1 MIRPPLAGLGL
12 AIGLSALPLAASAA
26 GEVTEFTL
34 DNGMQVVVI
43 EDHRSA
49 AVTHMVWYRAGSAD
63 EQPGQSGI
71 AHFLEHLMFKA
82 TDELESREFS
92 RIVEENGGSDNAFTS
107 WDYTAYHQRVA
118 ADRLGLMMEMEADRM
133 RDLVLAEDE
142 VATERQV
149 ILEER
154 AQRTDTSPGALF
166 NEQLAAATYLNHPYG
181 RPIIG
186 WRHEME
192 ELSLQD
198 ARDWYER
205 HYHPNN
211 AILVVAGD
219 ATPEEVRALAEEHY
233 GVIPANPDIE
243 PQESRERPSEPP
255 HIAQRRVIYEDA
267 RVANPYVSINFLA
280 PERNAGA
287 QEDAAALTLLAEI
300 LAGSGFTSVLPR
312 EMQLEDERSLFV
324 GAYYGGTS
332 LDQTTFTLINMP
344 LPGTSLEQ
352 AEADI
357 LAEVDEFLEEGID
370 PAQFERIMFQIEA
383 AQIYEEDDA
392 AGLARAYGAALA
404 SGLTVGDV
412 QAWPDVLAATT
423 IEDVMAMARE
433 LFSEDATTIG
443 YLMQPSEAEG
453 AAEAADAAAQPPA
466 EPVEA
471 AAGAETA
478 ADEADAA
485 ATETAPMTEEASQ

>member
-1 MIRPPLAGLGL
+1 MIRPHLAGLGL
-12 AIGLSALPLAASAA
+12 ALGLTALPLAANAA

-63 EQPGQSGI
+63 EMPGQSGI

-82 TDELESREFS
+82 TDDLESREFS

-107 WDYTAYHQRVA
+107 WDYTAYHQHIA
-118 ADRLGLMMEMEADRM
+118 ADRLGLMMMMEADRM
-133 RDLVLAEDE
+133 RDLVFDEDE

-166 NEQLAAATYLNHPYG
+166 NEQLSAATYLNHPYG

-198 ARDWYER
+198 ARDWYGT

-233 GVIPANPDIE
+233 GPIPANPDIAAA
-243 PQESRERPSEPP
+243 ESRERPTEPP
-255 HIAQRRVIYEDA
+255 HIAQRRVTYEDA
-267 RVANPYVSINFLA
+267 RVANPYVSIEYLA
-280 PERNAGA
+280 PERNAGD
-287 QEDAAALTLLAEI
+287 QEEAAALTLLAEI

-312 EMQLEDERSLFV
+312 EMQLDDERSLFV
-324 GAYYGGTS
+324 GAYYSGTS
-332 LDQTTFTLINMP
+332 LDETTFTLINMP

-352 AEADI
+352 AEADL
-357 LAEVDEFLEEGID
+357 LAEIEEFLEEGID
-370 PAQFERIMFQIEA
+370 PAQFERIRFQIEA
-383 AQIYEEDDA
+383 SRIYEEDDA
-392 AGLARAYGAALA
+392 SGLARAYGRALT
-404 SGLTVGDV
+404 SGLTVADV

-423 IEDVMAMARE
+423 IEDVMDAARE
-433 LFSEDATTIG
+433 IFGQDATTIG
-443 YLMQPSEAEG
+443 YLMQPPQ
-453 AAEAADAAAQPPA
+453 D
-466 EPVEA
+466 
-471 AAGAETA
+471 ETA
-478 ADEADAA
+478 
-485 ATETAPMTEEASQ
+485 TATEEASQ

>member
-1 MIRPPLAGLGL
+1 MIRPNLAAASLALGL
-12 AIGLSALPLAASAA
+12 ASLPLAVQAA

-63 EQPGQSGI
+63 EMQGQSGI

-82 TDELESREFS
+82 TDDLESREFS

-107 WDYTAYHQRVA
+107 WDYTAYHQRIA
-118 ADRLGLMMEMEADRM
+118 SDRLGLMMMMEADRM
-133 RDLVLAEDE
+133 RDLVLDEDE
-142 VATERQV
+142 VRTERQV

-154 AQRTDTSPGALF
+154 AQRTDTSPGGLF
-166 NEQLAAATYLNHPYG
+166 NEQLSAATYLNHPYG

-192 ELSLQD
+192 ELSLQN
-198 ARDWYER
+198 ARDWYET

-219 ATPEEVRALAEEHY
+219 ATPEEVRTLAEEHY
-233 GVIPANPDIE
+233 GPIPANPDIANT
-243 PQESRERPSEPP
+243 ESRQRPSEPP

-267 RVANPYVSINFLA
+267 RVANPYVSINYRA
-280 PERNAGA
+280 PERNAGD
-287 QEDAAALTLLAEI
+287 QDDAAALTLLAEI
-300 LAGSGFTSVLPR
+300 LAGSGITSVLPR

-324 GAYYGGTS
+324 GAYYTGTN
-332 LDQTTFTLINMP
+332 LDETTFTLINMP

-357 LAEVDEFLEEGID
+357 LAEVEEFLEDGFAPE
-370 PAQFERIMFQIEA
+370 QLERIRFQIEA
-383 AQIYEEDDA
+383 ARIYEEDDVE
-392 AGLARAYGAALA
+392 GLARRYGGALA
-404 SGLTVGDV
+404 SGLTVADV

-423 IEDVMAMARE
+423 LEDVMEVARE
-433 LFSEDATTIG
+433 IFGQTGTATG
-443 YLMQPSEAEG
+443 YLMQPTQDDTAE
-453 AAEAADAAAQPPA
+453 
-466 EPVEA
+466 V
-471 AAGAETA
+471 
-478 ADEADAA
+478 
-485 ATETAPMTEEASQ
+485 SQ

>member
-1 MIRPPLAGLGL
+1 MIRPKIATLGLTMGLTLGL
-12 AIGLSALPLAASAA
+12 AAAPFTAHAA
-26 GEVTEFTL
+26 GEVTEFML

-43 EDHRSA
+43 EDHRSP

-63 EQPGQSGI
+63 EQQGQSGI

-82 TDELESREFS
+82 TDDLESREFS

-107 WDYTAYHQRVA
+107 WDYTAYHQRIA
-118 ADRLGLMMEMEADRM
+118 SDRLGLMMMMEADRM
-133 RDLVLAEDE
+133 RDLVLDEGE

-154 AQRTDTSPGALF
+154 AQRTDTSPGGLF
-166 NEQLAAATYLNHPYG
+166 NEQLSAATFLNHPYG

-192 ELSLQD
+192 ELSLQN
-198 ARDWYER
+198 ARDWYEL

-233 GVIPANPDIE
+233 GPIPSNPAIGTG
-243 PQESRERPSEPP
+243 ESRQRPSEPP
-255 HIAQRRVIYEDA
+255 HTAARHLTFEDP

-280 PERNAGA
+280 PERNAGD
-287 QEDAAALTLLAEI
+287 QEEAAALTILAEI

-332 LDQTTFTLINMP
+332 LDTTTFSLINMP
-344 LPGTSLEQ
+344 LPGTPLEQ
-352 AEADI
+352 AEADV
-357 LAEVDEFLEEGID
+357 LAEVQEFLEEGID
-370 PAQFERIMFQIEA
+370 PAQFDRIRFQIEA
-383 AQIYEEDDA
+383 SRIYEEDDA
-392 AGLARAYGAALA
+392 AGLARSYGAALA
-404 SGLTVGDV
+404 SGLTVADV
-412 QAWPDVLAATT
+412 QAWPDILAATT
-423 IEDVMAMARE
+423 IEDVMDAARAVFAQE
-433 LFSEDATTIG
+433 ATTTG
-443 YLMQPSEAEG
+443 YLMQPIQDDTAE
-453 AAEAADAAAQPPA
+453 
-466 EPVEA
+466 V
-471 AAGAETA
+471 
-478 ADEADAA
+478 
-485 ATETAPMTEEASQ
+485 SQ

>member
-1 MIRPPLAGLGL
+1 MIRPKLAAASLALGL
-12 AIGLSALPLAASAA
+12 AALPLAVQAA

-63 EQPGQSGI
+63 EMPGQSGI

-82 TDELESREFS
+82 TDDLESREFS

-107 WDYTAYHQRVA
+107 WDYTAYHQRIA
-118 ADRLGLMMEMEADRM
+118 SDRLGLMMMMEADRM
-133 RDLVLAEDE
+133 RDLVLDEDE
-142 VATERQV
+142 VRTERQV

-154 AQRTDTSPGALF
+154 AQRVDTSPGGLF
-166 NEQLAAATYLNHPYG
+166 NEQLSAATYLNHPYG

-192 ELSLQD
+192 DLSLQD
-198 ARDWYER
+198 ARDWYES

-233 GVIPANPDIE
+233 GPIPANPDIANT
-243 PQESRERPSEPP
+243 ESRERPYDPP
-255 HIAQRRVIYEDA
+255 HIAERRVIYEDA
-267 RVANPYVSINFLA
+267 RVANPYVSIVYRA
-280 PERNAGA
+280 PERNAGD
-287 QEDAAALTLLAEI
+287 QDEAAALTLLAEI
-300 LAGSGFTSVLPR
+300 LAGSGFTAVLPQ

-324 GAYYGGTS
+324 GAYYGGTN
-332 LDQTTFTLINMP
+332 LDETTFTLINMP

-357 LAEVDEFLEEGID
+357 LAEIDEFLEEGID
-370 PAQFERIMFQIEA
+370 PAQLERIRFQIEA
-383 AQIYEEDDA
+383 ARIYEEDDVE
-392 AGLARAYGAALA
+392 GLARAYGAALA
-404 SGLTVGDV
+404 SGLTVADV

-423 IEDVMAMARE
+423 VEDVMEAARAV
-433 LFSEDATTIG
+433 FSQTGTATG
-443 YLMQPSEAEG
+443 YLMQPTQ
-453 AAEAADAAAQPPA
+453 DD
-466 EPVEA
+466 
-471 AAGAETA
+471 T
-478 ADEADAA
+478 
-485 ATETAPMTEEASQ
+485 TEVSQ

>member
-1 MIRPPLAGLGL
+1 MIRPHLAGLGL
-12 AIGLSALPLAASAA
+12 ALGLTALPLAANAA

-63 EQPGQSGI
+63 EMPGQSGI

-82 TDELESREFS
+82 TDDLESREFS

-107 WDYTAYHQRVA
+107 WDYTAYHQHIA
-118 ADRLGLMMEMEADRM
+118 ADRLGLMMMMEADRM
-133 RDLVLAEDE
+133 RDLVFDEDE

-154 AQRTDTSPGALF
+154 AQRTDTSPGGLF

-198 ARDWYER
+198 ARDWYET

-233 GVIPANPDIE
+233 GPIPANPDIE
-243 PQESRERPSEPP
+243 AVESRERPTEPP

-267 RVANPYVSINFLA
+267 RVANPYVSIEFLA
-280 PERNAGA
+280 PERNAGD
-287 QEDAAALTLLAEI
+287 QEEAAALTLLAEI

-312 EMQLEDERSLFV
+312 EMQLDDERSLFV
-324 GAYYGGTS
+324 GAYYAGTS
-332 LDQTTFTLINMP
+332 LDETTFTLINMP

-357 LAEVDEFLEEGID
+357 LAEVEEFLEEGID
-370 PAQFERIMFQIEA
+370 PAQFERIRFQIEA
-383 AQIYEEDDA
+383 SRIYEEDDA
-392 AGLARAYGAALA
+392 SGLARAYGRALA
-404 SGLTVGDV
+404 SGLTVADV

-423 IEDVMAMARE
+423 IEDVMDAARE
-433 LFSEDATTIG
+433 IFSQDATTIG
-443 YLMQPSEAEG
+443 YLMQPPQ
-453 AAEAADAAAQPPA
+453 D
-466 EPVEA
+466 
-471 AAGAETA
+471 ETA
-478 ADEADAA
+478 TD
-485 ATETAPMTEEASQ
+485 TEEASQ